1 MGRYHTGTFPAVKP
15 SRKVYMDVLR
25 VIATVF
31 VICVHTVA
39 LAKTT
44 AAPGTLLFRV
54 LEVFNYTFLSC
65 NLFFVM
71 ISGALLLPVKGERCR
86 DFFARRFIRVFIPL
100 VVYYNLYV
108 CAKEGIGRLAPSQ
121 WGLMLQRFFI
131 GPPVEAP
138 HLWLVYAIIWLYV
151 LTPFLR
157 YLVQNIPA
165 APLTRR
171 ELDAVYALPFTRR
184 YHPSYEALGGVP
196 AIEEVE
202 FSIIHNRGC
211 FGGCNF
217 CAIQLHQGRRLLQIL
232 VHFCLLSLSDPDG
245 RMECFL
251 IGISQQPSCGHAVA
265 HYIDALSI
273 L

>member
-86 DFFARRFIRVFIPL
+86 DFFARRFIRVFIHSWSITICMSVP
-100 VVYYNLYV
+100 
-108 CAKEGIGRLAPSQ
+108 KRESDGS
-121 WGLMLQRFFI
+121 
-131 GPPVEAP
+131 
-138 HLWLVYAIIWLYV
+138 
-151 LTPFLR
+151 LR
-157 YLVQNIPA
+157 
-165 APLTRR
+165 RSG
-171 ELDAVYALPFTRR
+171 D
-184 YHPSYEALGGVP
+184 
-196 AIEEVE
+196 
-202 FSIIHNRGC
+202 
-211 FGGCNF
+211 
-217 CAIQLHQGRRLLQIL
+217 
-232 VHFCLLSLSDPDG
+232 
-245 RMECFL
+245 
-251 IGISQQPSCGHAVA
+251 
-265 HYIDALSI
+265 
-273 L
+273 

>member
-1 MGRYHTGTFPAVKP
+1 MGGYHTGTFPAVKP
-15 SRKVYMDVLR
+15 PRKVYMDVLR

-138 HLWLVYAIIWLYV
+138 HLWLVYVIIWLYV

-157 YLVQNIPA
+157 YLVQNIPDPVMNGVMLVIFLLNAYVTYVPLLGVTPPA
-165 APLTRR
+165 ALSGI
-171 ELDAVYALPFTRR
+171 VN
-184 YHPSYEALGGVP
+184 SYVGVFLLGYYL
-196 AIEEVE
+196 A
-202 FSIIHNRGC
+202 NRAG
-211 FGGCNF
+211 
-217 CAIQLHQGRRLLQIL
+217 GRRI
-232 VHFCLLSLSDPDG
+232 FSL
-245 RMECFL
+245 RRVLCH
-251 IGISQQPSCGHAVA
+251 I
-265 HYIDALSI
+265 
-273 L
+273 

>member
-1 MGRYHTGTFPAVKP
+1 MGGYHTGTFPAVKP
-15 SRKVYMDVLR
+15 PRKVYMDVLR

-138 HLWLVYAIIWLYV
+138 HLWLVYVIIWLYV

-157 YLVQNIPA
+157 YLVQNIPD
-165 APLTRR
+165 P
-171 ELDAVYALPFTRR
+171 VK
-184 YHPSYEALGGVP
+184 
-196 AIEEVE
+196 I
-202 FSIIHNRGC
+202 
-211 FGGCNF
+211 
-217 CAIQLHQGRRLLQIL
+217 GR
-232 VHFCLLSLSDPDG
+232 
-245 RMECFL
+245 
-251 IGISQQPSCGHAVA
+251 A
-265 HYIDALSI
+265 HV
-273 L
+273 